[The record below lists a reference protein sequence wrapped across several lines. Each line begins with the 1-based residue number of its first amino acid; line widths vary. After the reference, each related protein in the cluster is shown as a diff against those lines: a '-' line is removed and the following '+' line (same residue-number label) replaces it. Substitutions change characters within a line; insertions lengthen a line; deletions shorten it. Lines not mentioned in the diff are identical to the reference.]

1 MGKQP
6 MHLFGREP
14 SGHGEELMQRR
25 CFGTIP
31 GLIKEEQRGAL
42 THIMQRISEE
52 EISNRN

>member
-1 MGKQP
+1 

-52 EISNRN
+52 ETSNRN